1 MPSSSSSVPADDRF
15 PAPIYEM
22 ARLSSGHTVL
32 VCADPADPGGRVNAI
47 VPAGVDLPAT
57 ADGARGA
64 MMWRRAEWAMAYAM
78 VAGRT
83 PDRVE
88 PIATFAAVVMAHP
101 AHADWLLDQAVL
113 HLDSCVRATAR
124 RDDHNDRERIIRQW
138 RRARF
143 ADAELHAGL
152 EAAAVP
158 IDASVR
164 ARVDECLLGARTALR
179 MPLDGLE
186 WLANCG
192 SEPITL
198 TRNENPWWRGD
209 PLLIADVL
217 LALRELYHA
226 LTALDQARTRRAA
239 EELERHAKHAR
250 MACPQG
256 VGAFRR
262 TRQLAAEIADGYGT
276 PAEARKAAEEACERA
291 ANIERRVHRA
301 LHDTPSHKRAA
312 EGIKHSGR
320 RIAPATVRRG
330 ARAASDAV
338 ARRVDERRDRSH
350 DKG

>member
-1 MPSSSSSVPADDRF
+1 M
-15 PAPIYEM
+15 
-22 ARLSSGHTVL
+22 
-32 VCADPADPGGRVNAI
+32 
-47 VPAGVDLPAT
+47 
-57 ADGARGA
+57 
-64 MMWRRAEWAMAYAM
+64 
-78 VAGRT
+78 
-83 PDRVE
+83 
-88 PIATFAAVVMAHP
+88 
-101 AHADWLLDQAVL
+101 
-113 HLDSCVRATAR
+113 
-124 RDDHNDRERIIRQW
+124 
-138 RRARF
+138 
-143 ADAELHAGL
+143 
-152 EAAAVP
+152 P

-301 LHDTPSHKRAA
+301 LHDTPSHKR
-312 EGIKHSGR
+312 R
-320 RIAPATVRRG
+320 RRASSTRG
-330 ARAASDAV
+330 AGSHPRRCAAAPGPRATRWRAAWTSAAI
-338 ARRVDERRDRSH
+338 ARTTRAERRPGR
-350 DKG
+350 